1 MKKLFKPKRLLLFIL
16 IIYFIITFINQQKT
30 INAYKTE
37 HLYYADKISEQQEYN
52 KELISTKEN
61 INSPEYIEKMA
72 REKLD
77 MYLPNERV
85 YVYANK

>member
-1 MKKLFKPKRLLLFIL
+1 MKNLFKPKRIFLVVLIL
-16 IIYFIITFINQQKT
+16 YFVVTFVNQQKT
-30 INAYKTE
+30 INAYRTE
-37 HLYYADKISEQQEYN
+37 QVYYTSKIDEQKEYN
-52 KELISTKEN
+52 EELIATKEN
-61 INSPEYIEKMA
+61 INSPEYIEKTA